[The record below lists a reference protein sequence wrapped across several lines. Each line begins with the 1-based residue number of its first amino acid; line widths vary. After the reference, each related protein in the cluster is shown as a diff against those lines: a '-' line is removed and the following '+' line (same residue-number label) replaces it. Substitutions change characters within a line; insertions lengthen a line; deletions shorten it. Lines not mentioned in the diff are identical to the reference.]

1 MELTETVVIRE
12 EPIELCRLLK
22 LAGCT
27 DTGGQAKIVI
37 TEELVSV
44 NGEIETR
51 KRRKIYAGDIVAFE
65 GRFIKAAIG

>member
-1 MELTETVVIRE
+1 MEPTETVLIRE

-51 KRRKIYAGDIVAFE
+51 KRRKIYAGDIVAFK
-65 GRFIKAAIG
+65 GRSIKAAIG

>member
-1 MELTETVVIRE
+1 MEPTETVLIRE

-22 LAGCT
+22 LGCT

-65 GRFIKAAIG
+65 GRSIKAAIG